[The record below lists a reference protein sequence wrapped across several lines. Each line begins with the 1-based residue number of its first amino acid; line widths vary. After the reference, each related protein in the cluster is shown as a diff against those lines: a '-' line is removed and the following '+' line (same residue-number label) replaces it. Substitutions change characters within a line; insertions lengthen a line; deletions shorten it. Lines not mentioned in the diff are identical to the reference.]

1 MPQHRSCL
9 ALIALL
15 LGAAASDSSGPNTD
29 LGRPDTTGTDSTPT
43 PPPDTSGTDT
53 TVTPP
58 VDSGPPTPPDT
69 SSNLPPYDPTYTG
82 IPFGPAQQPPET
94 FDPNF
99 NGTIWGLAGGENLIA
114 DLEMARRSNT
124 RVLINFSGKETNIR
138 DANGF
143 NMSIWKARVDR
154 YRHLDLQKYIDEG
167 TIIGHFLMDEPSD
180 PTNWNGDRVTPAEI
194 DEMAQYSKEI
204 WPAMPTIIRAYP
216 DYLAAGGYQ
225 YKYLDAVRVHYL
237 DRLGDVDEFIDRM
250 TRGAAGLNLALVGGL
265 NVLNGGSKTSG
276 IPGAAEGKFAMNADE
291 LRSWGTKYLTQAP
304 LCAFF
309 LWEYDE
315 HFVEY
320 YQRPGIKEAL
330 ADLKKLAESL
340 PKKSCKR

>member
-15 LGAAASDSSGPNTD
+15 LGAAACDSSGPSAD

-43 PPPDTSGTDT
+43 TPPPDT

-58 VDSGPPTPPDT
+58 VDSGPPTPPPPGD
-69 SSNLPPYDPTYTG
+69 SLPPYDPTYTG

-94 FDPNF
+94 FAPNF
-99 NGTIWGLAGGENLIA
+99 NGTILSGHAETLIS
-114 DLEMARRSNT
+114 DLEKARRSDT

-154 YRHLDLQKYIDEG
+154 YRPLNLQKYIDEG
-167 TIIGHFLMDEPSD
+167 TIVGHFLMDEPSD
-180 PTNWNGDRVTPAEI
+180 PSNWNGDQVTPAEI
-194 DEMAQYSKEI
+194 DEMAEYSKGI
-204 WPAMPTIIRAYP
+204 WPTMPTVIRAYP
-216 DYLAAGGYQ
+216 DYLKAGGYQ
-225 YKYLDAVRVHYL
+225 YRYLDAVRIHYL
-237 DRLGDVDEFIDRM
+237 DRLGDVDEFITEM
-250 TRGAAGLNLALVGGL
+250 VQGAEDLHLALIGGL
-265 NVLNGGSKTSG
+265 NVLNGGSKDSG

-291 LRSWGTKYLTQAP
+291 LRAWGTKYLNNAP

-309 LWEYDE
+309 LWQYDE
-315 HFVEY
+315 HFLEY
-320 YQRPGIKEAL
+320 YERPGIKEAL
-330 ADLKKLAESL
+330 ADLKKIAEGM
-340 PKKSCKR
+340 PKKACKK